1 MLKKV
6 LPLLSLVAGLAG
18 GGAAAIVLAPGSSTD
33 HGDEGHAEASEAASE
48 HGAEPDPASLEIV
61 KLPNQF
67 VIPVILNNRVRS
79 MVILTVAVEVDV
91 AQADFVRT
99 REPRLRDT
107 FLDELF
113 NLAAIGGFK
122 DDVISR
128 ETLDIVRTALTERA
142 RESLGLEAVTVLV
155 TDMARQDVR

>member
-6 LPLLSLVAGLAG
+6 LPLLSLLAGLAG
-18 GGAAAIVLAPGSSTD
+18 GGATAIVLMPDTSAD
-33 HGDEGHAEASEAASE
+33 HGEDNHAKASEAGSE
-48 HGAEPDPASLEIV
+48 HPAAPDPNSLEIV

-67 VIPVILNNRVRS
+67 VVPVILNNRVRS
-79 MVILTVAVEVDV
+79 MVILTVALEVDV
-91 AQADFVRT
+91 AQADVVRT

-128 ETLDIVRTALTERA
+128 ETLDIVRTALTKRA
-142 RESLGLEAVTVLV
+142 QESLGLDAVTVLV